1 MGVSRLQFILCAQGE
16 SLPRDREPARALGK
30 SSETA
35 HDSLEER
42 VARLSISIG
51 SRAAA
56 VRSTE
61 DREVIFAVA
70 RDEIVEELV
79 ERGHPL
85 HEAAVI
91 SDDVIAGARKIVSVL
106 IAHGGHHG

>member
-1 MGVSRLQFILCAQGE
+1 LGRSTE
-16 SLPRDREPARALGK
+16 TPRE
-30 SSETA
+30 
-35 HDSLEER
+35 SLEER

-51 SRAAA
+51 SKAAA

-61 DREVIFAVA
+61 DREAIFVTA

-85 HEAAVI
+85 PEAAI
-91 SDDVIAGARKIVSVL
+91 IADDIIDGARILASEL
-106 IAHGGHHG
+106 DAHVQPR